1 MKMWKK
7 LAIAAVGLVSLFA
20 SELAAATYTQTLLA
34 DGSNLWT
41 LVSSNSAAVSQ
52 MSLKNGTTTVLTI
65 DPVNGV
71 VLLNSIV
78 SALPT
83 CTTALTGAIR
93 VVTDGSTATTGGTL
107 SGSGTDVVLA
117 ICSGTNWIVN

>member
-7 LAIAAVGLVSLFA
+7 LLAALAIGVAFAAP
-20 SELAAATYTQTLLA
+20 LAAASYTQTILT
-34 DGSNLWT
+34 DGTNVWT
-41 LVSSNSAAVSQ
+41 LVSTNSAASSQ
-52 MSLKNGTTTVLTI
+52 MTLDRNGVVVLTF

-71 VLLNSIV
+71 VLQSSLV
-78 SALPT
+78 AALPT

-107 SGSGTDVVLA
+107 AGSGTDVVIA
-117 ICSGTNWIVN
+117 VCSGTNWIVN